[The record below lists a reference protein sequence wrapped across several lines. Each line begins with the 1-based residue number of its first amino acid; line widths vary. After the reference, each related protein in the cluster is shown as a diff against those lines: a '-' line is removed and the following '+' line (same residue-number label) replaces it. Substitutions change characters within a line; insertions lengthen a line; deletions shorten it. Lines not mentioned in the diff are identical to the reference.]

1 MDRISPELIVDM
13 GSRKVTLCGT
23 LAVLKRLQISFDCD
37 ITQLQDK
44 IIDARFD
51 RLAEMFK
58 ISCVDEDIAQGDF
71 EAWII
76 DQCGIDEAKYIMIEF
91 WVISVSPEKKR
102 EENRVA
108 VLERVTKLRQATAFL
123 GENIASFA

>member
-1 MDRISPELIVDM
+1 M

-23 LAVLKRLQISFDCD
+23 LGVLKRLQISFDCD
-37 ITQLQDK
+37 IAQLQDK

-58 ISCVDEDIAQGDF
+58 ISCVNEDVTQEDF
-71 EAWII
+71 ETWII

-108 VLERVTKLRQATAFL
+108 VLERVAKLRQAAAFL